1 MMPPPIFFF
10 VMRLV
15 TAYWLF
21 FILGYC
27 PSCGPI
33 P

>member
-1 MMPPPIFFF
+1 MTLPPIFFF
-10 VMRLV
+10 IMRLV
-15 TAYWLF
+15 TSIWLF